1 MVFRSAPWHRWIA
14 LAAASTLMLVVW
26 LAFSPA
32 PSQAQDTAAEEMR
45 STILRGSLPEQFAT
59 DFLAVEP
66 LIRDGNVVLTLAYD
80 PFDDPKLQGL
90 INLYVL
96 DEDGLRKFLAGGDL
110 DDEEIA
116 AGSPLP
122 FDAVG
127 NKMRASFT
135 DSGRGSYTVVVFNN
149 STTPVNYTLSVVG
162 GMLVDDAGQ
171 TVVPDEVVGDVM
183 PPTFQTAT
191 PTPEPDPLADVGYLP
206 VAARRVTGTLD
217 PLFDRHYLAVDSNI
231 RDEIVRLTMTF
242 NPADIQ
248 AFLGSINFW
257 VLDDDGFRR
266 LIRGDDPREFNV
278 ATGFP
283 SPVGEEDNVLLASFR
298 PSGEYNYNV
307 VVFNESGETAAYV
320 LAAEGALLL
329 DNYGQTN
336 ESKAAALEQA
346 ALTGSTAAQNAT
358 TPTVGTGAVDTGA
371 LTSPTLTG
379 SLSNP
384 FEHHYFGLTPAV
396 RDGLVILTLDFEP
409 KYNKE
414 LAENI
419 NFWVLDEDGWRRVLA
434 GARPEDHDIA
444 TGATLRFGPERGKLR
459 AVFNAS
465 GKGPY
470 TVVVFN
476 NSNVAAQYSLN
487 ARGGTLEDAA
497 AQAVL
502 P

>member
-1 MVFRSAPWHRWIA
+1 MAVRSAFYHRCAAVVA
-14 LAAASTLMLVVW
+14 LLLLLLLGMMTVST
-26 LAFSPA
+26 A
-32 PSQAQDTAAEEMR
+32 PTHAQEADSTTLR
-45 STILRGSLPEQFAT
+45 STILRGSLTEQYDT

-66 LIRDGNVVLTLAYD
+66 LIRDGTVVLTLAYE
-80 PFDDPKLQGL
+80 PYDDPKLQGL

-96 DEDGLRKFLAGGDL
+96 DEDGLRKFIAGGDL
-110 DDEEIA
+110 DNEELA
-116 AGSPLP
+116 AGSPAP
-122 FDAVG
+122 FDPYG
-127 NKMRASFT
+127 NKMRASFA
-135 DSGRGSYTVVVFNN
+135 DSGRGSYTVAVFNN

-162 GMLVDDAGQ
+162 GMLVDGSGQ
-171 TVVPDEVVGDVM
+171 TSVPTEVANDLL
-183 PPTFQTAT
+183 PPTLQT
-191 PTPEPDPLADVGYLP
+191 PTPTPTPDPLANVGYLP

-217 PLFDRHYLAVDSNI
+217 PIISRHYLALDSDI
-231 RDEIVRLTMTF
+231 RDDIVRLSMTF

-248 AFLGSINFW
+248 ELLGKINFW

-266 LIRGDDPREFNV
+266 LARGDDPRDFNV

-283 SPVGEEDNVLLASFR
+283 SPVSEEDNVLLASFR

-307 VVFNESGETAAYV
+307 VVFNESDLTATYA
-320 LAAEGALLL
+320 LAADGALLL

-346 ALTGSTAAQNAT
+346 ALTGSNAAQGGSGE
-358 TPTVGTGAVDTGA
+358 PTIGTANVLTG
-371 LTSPTLTG
+371 PTLTG
-379 SLSNP
+379 TLADAY
-384 FEHHYFGLTPAV
+384 EHHYFGLTPAV
-396 RDGLVILTLDFEP
+396 RDGLVVLTLDFEP

-465 GKGPY
+465 GKGQY
-470 TVVVFN
+470 TVIVFN
-476 NSNVAAQYSLN
+476 NSNVPAKYSLN

-497 AQAVL
+497 EQAAAL